1 MSSRYP
7 RHPGVGRSPGGVLDA
22 ALSRRTLLRG
32 LALAGGTAALP
43 GLAACGGD
51 SGSSS
56 NAVSFGSNF
65 SDALPKKALA
75 EVLRTFERSSKLDVG
90 ITTSDHEQYQENINA
105 YLQGGADDVWAWFA
119 GYRMQ
124 FFASQGFAG
133 DLSDLW
139 GRIGSQYTS
148 AFKQASTGEDGNQ
161 YFVPWYYYPWA
172 VFYRRSL
179 FEEKG
184 YTVPT
189 TLDDFEA
196 LCQEMQSD
204 GLLPLCFADKEGW
217 PAMGMFDA
225 LNFRTNGYDFHVR
238 LLAGEESWESDEVKQ
253 VFDTWRR
260 LMPYHQDGALGLDW
274 LDAVPKLVNKEAGM
288 FYLGLFIGQAFT
300 SKEDQEDLDFFTFP
314 EVTPEF
320 GTDTVEAPIDGW
332 MMSPEPDNEEGAL
345 ELLEYLGNA
354 RSQEV
359 YIATY
364 PNSVAA
370 SSEADTS
377 GYTSLQRKAVELVEG
392 ATNVTQFLDR
402 DTRPDFASTV
412 MIPSLQQFIRDPDDI
427 DGLCASIEEQKQRIF
442 GG

>member
-1 MSSRYP
+1 
-7 RHPGVGRSPGGVLDA
+7 
-22 ALSRRTLLRG
+22 
-32 LALAGGTAALP
+32 
-43 GLAACGGD
+43 
-51 SGSSS
+51 
-56 NAVSFGSNF
+56 
-65 SDALPKKALA
+65 
-75 EVLRTFERSSKLDVG
+75 
-90 ITTSDHEQYQENINA
+90 
-105 YLQGGADDVWAWFA
+105 
-119 GYRMQ
+119 
-124 FFASQGFAG
+124 
-133 DLSDLW
+133 
-139 GRIGSQYTS
+139 
-148 AFKQASTGEDGNQ
+148 
-161 YFVPWYYYPWA
+161 
-172 VFYRRSL
+172 
-179 FEEKG
+179 
-184 YTVPT
+184 
-189 TLDDFEA
+189 
-196 LCQEMQSD
+196 MQSD

-314 EVTPEF
+314 EITPEF

-412 MIPSLQQFIRDPDDI
+412 MIPSLQQFIREPDDI